1 MSAFTTLDIAGSG
14 MHVSR
19 FWLDTISHNLA
30 NVNTVRGGNEE
41 PFRAQMVVARERLA
55 TAGGP
60 GRGVEVAAVMRQP
73 GEPTRVF
80 DPDHP
85 SADAQGYVTMPLVDL
100 AGQMTDLILA
110 TRSYQMNVQVL
121 QDAREAYQTALRI
134 GQR

>member
-1 MSAFTTLDIAGSG
+1 M
-14 MHVSR
+14 
-19 FWLDTISHNLA
+19 
-30 NVNTVRGGNEE
+30 
-41 PFRAQMVVARERLA
+41 
-55 TAGGP
+55 
-60 GRGVEVAAVMRQP
+60 
-73 GEPTRVF
+73 F

>member
-1 MSAFTTLDIAGSG
+1 
-14 MHVSR
+14 
-19 FWLDTISHNLA
+19 
-30 NVNTVRGGNEE
+30 
-41 PFRAQMVVARERLA
+41 
-55 TAGGP
+55 
-60 GRGVEVAAVMRQP
+60 VEVAAVMRQP

>member
-1 MSAFTTLDIAGSG
+1 MSVFGTLDIAGSG

-30 NVNTVRGGNEE
+30 NANTVRPGDEE
-41 PFRAQMVVARERLA
+41 PFRAQMVVARERLS

-60 GRGVEVAAVMRQP
+60 GQGVEVSAVIRQQGDP
-73 GEPTRVF
+73 VRVF
-80 DPDHP
+80 DPAHP
-85 SADAQGYVTMPLVDL
+85 EADAQGYVTMPLVDL
-100 AGQMTDLILA
+100 AGQMADLILA

-121 QDAREAYQTALRI
+121 QDAREAYQSALKI